1 MSLLGLSAAY
11 LKSRWLFAA
20 LNVLL
25 LALGIA
31 SITVVMLATHQLE
44 GRMVRDAE
52 GIDLVVGAKGS
63 PLQLVLSGVY
73 HLDVPTG
80 NIPLAQAR
88 ALEAHPAVKKAL
100 PLALGDSFQGYRIVG
115 TTHDYIAHYGGE
127 IAEGELYID
136 PLEAVLGAE
145 VARTTGLEVG
155 DTFAGVHGIA
165 EAGDAHHEH
174 PYDVVGVLKPTGTV
188 LDRLILTMVESVWDV
203 HPHQGPRPL
212 KPDGTPDWDA
222 GKELT
227 ALLIQ
232 YSSPLAAALF
242 PRYVN
247 SQGALQAA
255 SPAFETARLFRI
267 LGVGA
272 DALRAFAAVLI
283 VAAALSVFIALYGA
297 LEERRYDLAIMRTL
311 GASRGRL
318 FGLLLAEGLLLTAA
332 GGLVGLALGHVATEI
347 LGASL
352 RAARQAEI
360 TGWTFVPAEL
370 WLAALALA
378 VGFAAALLPAWRAYR
393 TDIAKV
399 LAEG

>member
-1 MSLLGLSAAY
+1 MNLLRLSAAY
-11 LKSRWLFAA
+11 LRLRWLFSA

-31 SITVVMLATHQLE
+31 SITVVVLATHQIE
-44 GRMVRDAE
+44 RRMMRDAE

-73 HLDVPTG
+73 HVDVPTG

-88 ALEAHPAVKKAL
+88 ALERHPAVKKAL
-100 PLALGDSFQGYRIVG
+100 PLALGDSFRGYRIVG
-115 TTHDYIAHYGGE
+115 TSHDYIAHYGGE
-127 IAEGELYID
+127 VAAGELYID

-145 VARTTGLEVG
+145 VARATGLKVG

-203 HPHQGPRPL
+203 HPPAGPLPV

-232 YSSPLAAALF
+232 YSSPLAAAMF

-247 SQGALQAA
+247 GQGALQAA

-272 DALRAFAAVLI
+272 DVLRAFAAVLI
-283 VAAALSVFIALYGA
+283 AAAALSVFIALYGA

-311 GASRGRL
+311 GASRRRL
-318 FGLLLAEGLLLTAA
+318 FGLLLLEGMLLTAA
-332 GGLVGLALGHVATEI
+332 GGLLGLALGHVAAEF

-352 RAARQAEI
+352 AAARQVEI
-360 TGWTFVPAEL
+360 TGWTFLPAEL
-370 WLAALALA
+370 WLAALAPG
-378 VGFAAALLPAWRAYR
+378 VGLLAALLPAWRAYR

>member
-1 MSLLGLSAAY
+1 MSLLRISAAY
-11 LKSRWLFAA
+11 LRSRWLFTL

-31 SITVVMLATHQLE
+31 SITVVMLATHQIE
-44 GRMVRDAE
+44 SRMLRDAE

-63 PLQLVLSGVY
+63 PLQLILASVY
-73 HLDVPTG
+73 HLDVPPG
-80 NIPLAQAR
+80 NIPLAEAR
-88 ALEAHPAVKKAL
+88 ALERHPAVKKAI
-100 PLALGDSFQGYRIVG
+100 PLALGDSFRGYRIVG
-115 TTHDYIAHYGGE
+115 TTHDYIAHYSGRV
-127 IAEGELYID
+127 AAGELYID

-145 VARTTGLEVG
+145 VARATGLKVG

-165 EAGDAHHEH
+165 EAGEEHHEH
-174 PYDVVGVLKPTGTV
+174 PYDVVGILAPTGSV

-203 HPHQGPRPL
+203 HPHEGPLPL
-212 KPDGTPDWDA
+212 KPDGTPDWDV

-232 YSSPLAAALF
+232 YSSPLAVAMF

-247 SQGALQAA
+247 SRGPLQAA
-255 SPAFETARLFRI
+255 SPAFESARLFQM

-272 DALRAFAAVLI
+272 NVLRAFAAVLI
-283 VAAALSVFIALYGA
+283 VAAALSVFIALYNA

-318 FGLLLAEGLLLTAA
+318 FRLLLLEGLMLTVA
-332 GGLVGLALGHVATEI
+332 GGLLGIALGHAAAEV

-352 RAARQAEI
+352 RAARQVDI
-360 TGWTFVPAEL
+360 TGWIFLPAEL

-378 VGFAAALLPAWRAYR
+378 VGLLAALLPAWRAYR